1 MFNLDK
7 LLNNM
12 LITVKTYRGEYKLNI
27 SERDVS
33 LSARLNYYI
42 RFFRRFQNYLSS
54 YKTTSALNTVNSI
67 VGSVNISGQTTGTAF
82 YWKDLQLNSSGTYT
96 ENGLYVIYNGKIL
109 GHEDM
114 KTSSNG
120 IHYTYFDITFQEPIN
135 SYISSNSSSV
145 DAAVFCSVFNNRVIG
160 AHGCFRKSSTLRI
173 YLYSTTSTDY
183 IDSRINLFIYIP
195 KTEVTRIIK

>member
-7 LLNNM
+7 LLYNM
-12 LITVKTYRGEYKLNI
+12 LETVRTYRGDEKLMI
-27 SERDVS
+27 SDRDVS

-54 YKTTSALNTVNSI
+54 YKEKSSLNTVNSAA
-67 VGSVNISGQTTGTAF
+67 GSVNISGQTTGTAY

-109 GHEDM
+109 GHADM
-114 KTSSNG
+114 STSNG
-120 IHYTYFDITFQEPIN
+120 IHYTHFDITLPAPIN
-135 SYISSNSSSV
+135 SYIGGSNV
-145 DAAVFCSVFNNRVIG
+145 DAAVFCSVYNNRVLG
-160 AHGCFRKSSTLRI
+160 VHGCLRGTSTLKI

-183 IDSRINLFIYIP
+183 IDSRINVLIYIP